1 MGISMLEVRGEEMED
16 TNQWRYELADGCL
29 RIAVPRELDHH
40 CARQLQQEA
49 DQLIDTYHVHK
60 LIFDFKE
67 TEFMDSSGIG
77 VLIGRSKNMKFC
89 GGSVAAAHLNAR
101 VEKIFRMSGLK
112 QLIRVEE

>member
-1 MGISMLEVRGEEMED
+1 MED
-16 TNQWRYELADGCL
+16 TRQCRYEITEGCL
-29 RIAVPRELDHH
+29 RIAVPHELDHH

-49 DQLIDTYHVHK
+49 DQLIEMYHVHK

-77 VLIGRSKNMKFC
+77 VLIGRSKNMQFS
-89 GGSVAAAHLNAR
+89 GGSVSAAHLNAR

-112 QLIRVEE
+112 HLIQIEE